1 MRQPRLAIIV
11 GGHGECEAVPILIR
25 RIASEMDASL
35 SPEIL
40 PPFRAHKDKLRK
52 EDELE
57 RYVELAARKLG
68 GKGGIL
74 ILTDC
79 DWDESCPKIDA
90 PPLLSRAR
98 ACRPDMKVS
107 VVLANREFEAWF
119 IAASRSISGKRGLRA
134 DLEVID
140 DPERVRGAKEWLRSR
155 MPPDRPYT
163 ETEDQ
168 PALTQEFDMREAMRA
183 PSFDKCYRE
192 IRWLLSVASEE
203 K

>member
-25 RIASEMDASL
+25 RIAAKMDEAL

-40 PPFRAHKDKLRK
+40 PPFRAHEDKLRK
-52 EDELE
+52 GAELE

-74 ILTDC
+74 ILLDC
-79 DWDESCPKIDA
+79 DWEGSCPKFDA
-90 PPLLSRAR
+90 PSLLSRAR
-98 ACRPDMKVS
+98 SSRPDMRVS

-119 IAASRSISGKRGLRA
+119 VAASRSISGKRGLRA
-134 DLEVID
+134 DLEVVD
-140 DPERVRGAKEWLRSR
+140 DPESIRSAKEWLRKR
-155 MPPDRPYT
+155 MPPGRPYT

-168 PALTQEFDMREAMRA
+168 PALAQEFDMTEALRA
-183 PSFDKCYRE
+183 PSFDKCVRE
-192 IRWLLSVASEE
+192 IRWLLSSLLEE

>member
-40 PPFRAHKDKLRK
+40 PPFRAHEDKLRK
-52 EDELE
+52 EAELE
-57 RYVELAARKLG
+57 RYVELAARKLQG
-68 GKGGIL
+68 NGGIL
-74 ILTDC
+74 ILMDC
-79 DWDESCPKIDA
+79 DWDESCPKFDA

-107 VVLANREFEAWF
+107 VVLANREYEAWF

-134 DLEVID
+134 ELEVID
-140 DPERVRGAKEWLRSR
+140 DPESVRGAKEWLRNR
-155 MPPDRPYT
+155 MPRGRPYT

-168 PALTQEFDMREAMRA
+168 PALTQEFDMQEAQRA

-192 IRWLLSVASEE
+192 VRWLLSVSPEE